1 MNSITDQYFGLPRL
15 PRLPETIEKK
25 LLFLANGARSQ
36 LPPDTLIREGREFL
50 ETLSSPAELNA
61 QALTKFFL
69 YQLPSRLT
77 QNAMFHHES
86 TNPKL
91 EKIKRKISSV
101 AILAI
106 LFNEPPSQPN
116 NIPDLLVFRE
126 SLKTLFKTVTDLDGA
141 NEALEKV
148 FEKYPLLDPD
158 NQAVLEALNPKTVG
172 IFRNFKASTYD
183 VFNSPLE
190 EITSLPTL
198 LAKTLTS
205 LMPDT
210 NKTQNNKQKLI
221 NTIES

>member
-1 MNSITDQYFGLPRL
+1 M
-15 PRLPETIEKK
+15 
-25 LLFLANGARSQ
+25 
-36 LPPDTLIREGREFL
+36 
-50 ETLSSPAELNA
+50 
-61 QALTKFFL
+61 
-69 YQLPSRLT
+69 
-77 QNAMFHHES
+77 
-86 TNPKL
+86 
-91 EKIKRKISSV
+91 
-101 AILAI
+101 
-106 LFNEPPSQPN
+106 
-116 NIPDLLVFRE
+116 
-126 SLKTLFKTVTDLDGA
+126 TDLDGA